1 MKLLRLL
8 QSQHIGILIM
18 DHENSEKNPLFLPAL
33 ILTLIPVVIFVFAYS
48 GSFKYRND
56 AMTDLLF
63 FLMFT
68 APFAAI
74 ILSVVGLVDARKL
87 QEPIIGCVFS
97 LFLLFLKFYF
107 LLWCCRPIC
116 QNPKR
121 HIWIRYRHT
130 ATAHLRLKDLGKNRP
145 GSSFLRVNTHY

>member
-1 MKLLRLL
+1 
-8 QSQHIGILIM
+8 M

-33 ILTLIPVVIFVFAYS
+33 ILTLIPVVIFVFAYL

-87 QEPIIGCVFS
+87 QEPIIGCVFC
-97 LFLLFLKFYF
+97 L
-107 LLWCCRPIC
+107 IV
-116 QNPKR
+116 
-121 HIWIRYRHT
+121 
-130 ATAHLRLKDLGKNRP
+130 
-145 GSSFLRVNTHY
+145 SSFLEVLFLVMVLSAYLSKPKTPHLDSLPPHSYSTSEIERFREKQTG

>member
-1 MKLLRLL
+1 
-8 QSQHIGILIM
+8 M

-63 FLMFT
+63 FLMFI

-87 QEPIIGCVFS
+87 QEPIIGCVFCLIVS
-97 LFLLFLKFYF
+97 SLLEVLFLVMVLSAYLSK
-107 LLWCCRPIC
+107 
-116 QNPKR
+116 PK
-121 HIWIRYRHT
+121 T
-130 ATAHLRLKDLGKNRP
+130 PHLDSLPPHSYSTSEIERFREKQTG
-145 GSSFLRVNTHY
+145 